1 MQPPHTSPC
10 PSCGHENEHE
20 WLFCASC
27 GTPLR
32 TICPAC
38 QHGNQSDAAFCVMCG
53 TPLGESP
60 QATVEPTEPA
70 GPLIPAYER
79 EGDHLAKPPV
89 GNAESPL
96 DSVGSDSSAIFAF
109 PTEAPEPPSRE
120 TESTYS
126 TPASQTLQGSRACPR
141 CSHRNEMASMFCVN
155 CGLPFEGDRLSESL
169 AHHDFVG
176 PTGTPYQ
183 GFWIRLVAYIIDYFV
198 LVILLVLLLS
208 LIPGL
213 PGASNI
219 FGLYFYAVI
228 MRMAYDTVMIGQ
240 FRGTVGMLVVRIEV
254 LCENGSAVSYWRA
267 LGRHLAA
274 YVSGLILGI
283 GYLMI
288 AFQED
293 KRALHDLIAGT
304 VVVKRN

>member
-1 MQPPHTSPC
+1 
-10 PSCGHENEHE
+10 
-20 WLFCASC
+20 
-27 GTPLR
+27 
-32 TICPAC
+32 
-38 QHGNQSDAAFCVMCG
+38 MCG

-79 EGDHLAKPPV
+79 EGVHLARPPV
-89 GNAESPL
+89 ENYSPG
-96 DSVGSDSSAIFAF
+96 DSVESDSFEPSAP
-109 PTEAPEPPSRE
+109 PTEATGPPSHD
-120 TESTYS
+120 TEPTNLAQS
-126 TPASQTLQGSRACPR
+126 LGSSLTRLACPR
-141 CSHRNEMASMFCVN
+141 CRHRNDFDSAFCVN
-155 CGLPFEGDRLSESL
+155 CGLPFDGEAVAPVVAAGSFL
-169 AHHDFVG
+169 G

-240 FRGTVGMLVVRIEV
+240 FRGTIGMLVVRIEV

-267 LGRHLAA
+267 LGRHLAT

-283 GYLMI
+283 GFLVV

-304 VVVKRN
+304 IVVKRS